1 MPNGSFSVQLRVGP
15 ALGAAEIAV
24 KSRHASA
31 QVRSSCVGGT
41 AEALVGEWLVL
52 NIVIV
57 VNSA

>member
-31 QVRSSCVGGT
+31 QVRSSCVAQG
-41 AEALVGEWLVL
+41 AEALVGEW
-52 NIVIV
+52 V
-57 VNSA
+57 VNA